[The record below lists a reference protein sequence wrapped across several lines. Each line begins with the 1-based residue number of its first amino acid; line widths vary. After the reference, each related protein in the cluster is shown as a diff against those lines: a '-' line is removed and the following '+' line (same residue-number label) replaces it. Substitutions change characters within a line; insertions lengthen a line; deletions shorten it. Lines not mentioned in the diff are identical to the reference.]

1 MLKKVSVKPGDITVG
16 KATPWPIYDIEETL
30 LLQQG
35 TVINSEKQ
43 LQVLLEKG
51 IYRGLTAEE
60 VIQLE
65 DQRKQQLLA
74 EKRNKIINNPFQMED
89 SCANE
94 TERLL
99 TQLVANKKADAA
111 ETTQYISQQIRHCC
125 KINANATLAAV
136 HLADN
141 FSYSVLHPL
150 HTAILCE
157 LLMRRLSFTDEQEQT
172 VISAAL
178 TMNIGMHEL
187 QNELFAQ
194 TTPLTDEQK
203 LAINQHPQKSAE
215 ILKKAGVNDTHW
227 LTIVEQHHERIN
239 GEGYPN
245 KLSGKAIH
253 QGAKVIALA
262 DIYAAMITPR
272 AYRKPIM
279 AQQALKDIFSQ
290 RGKSV
295 DNQLTQ
301 MLIREV
307 GIYPPGSFV
316 TLVNGDIAIVIKR
329 AIMKNGK
336 TIAPSVCSIIGPRG
350 GMYSRYKMH
359 DSSMNQYKI
368 TGICQPTLEE
378 TIDYPK
384 LWGLSLV
391 V

>member
-16 KATPWPIYDIEETL
+16 KATLWPIYDIEETL

-35 TVINSEKQ
+35 TIITSEKQ
-43 LQVLLEKG
+43 LQVLLDKG
-51 IYRGLTAEE
+51 LYRGLTPEE
-60 VIQLE
+60 ASKLE
-65 DQRKQQLLA
+65 EQREQQLLN
-74 EKRNKIINNPFQMED
+74 EKRSKIINNPFQMED
-89 SCANE
+89 SCAIE
-94 TERLL
+94 TEQLL
-99 TQLVANKKADAA
+99 TKLSTNEKVDVT
-111 ETTQYISQQIRHCC
+111 ETTKYISNQIRHCC
-125 KINANATLAAV
+125 KINANSTLAAV
-136 HLADN
+136 HLADS

-157 LLMRRLSFTDEQEQT
+157 LLMRRLSFSDAQEQT

-187 QNELFAQ
+187 QDQLFAQ

-203 LAINQHPQKSAE
+203 LGVNEHPQKSAE
-215 ILKKAGVNDTHW
+215 ILKKAGVTNTHW
-227 LTIVEQHHERIN
+227 LTIVAQHHERIN

-245 KLSGKAIH
+245 KLAGKTIH

-262 DIYAAMITPR
+262 DMYAAMITPR

-279 AQQALKDIFSQ
+279 AQQALKDIFSE

-295 DNQLTQ
+295 DDQLTQ

-329 AIMKNGK
+329 ATVRNGK

-350 GMYSRYKMH
+350 GMYSRYNTH
-359 DSSMNQYKI
+359 DSSKELYRI

-378 TIDYPK
+378 AIDYPK
-384 LWGLSLV
+384 LWGLS
-391 V
+391 

>member
-35 TVINSEKQ
+35 TVINSERQ
-43 LQVLLEKG
+43 LQILLEKG
-51 IYRGLTAEE
+51 LYRGLTPKEIIKLEE
-60 VIQLE
+60 
-65 DQRKQQLLA
+65 QREQQLLA
-74 EKRNKIINNPFQMED
+74 EKRSKVINNPFQMEN
-89 SCANE
+89 SCAIE
-94 TERLL
+94 TEQLL
-99 TQLVANKKADAA
+99 TTLAANEKINVV
-111 ETTQYISQQIRHCC
+111 ETTKYISNQIRHCC
-125 KINANATLAAV
+125 KINANSTLAAV
-136 HLADN
+136 HLADS

-194 TTPLTDEQK
+194 TTPLTDEQT
-203 LAINQHPQKSAE
+203 LAINQHPQKSVE

-227 LTIVEQHHERIN
+227 LTIVGQHHERIN
-239 GEGYPN
+239 GEGYPD
-245 KLSGKAIH
+245 KLAGKAIH

-262 DIYAAMITPR
+262 DMYAAMITPR

-279 AQQALKDIFSQ
+279 AQQALKDIFSK
-290 RGKSV
+290 RGQSV
-295 DNQLTQ
+295 DDQLTQ

-329 AIMKNGK
+329 ATVRNGK

-359 DSSMNQYKI
+359 DSSMDQYKI
-368 TGICQPTLEE
+368 IGICQPTLEE
-378 TIDYPK
+378 AIDYPK
-384 LWGLSLV
+384 LWGLS
-391 V
+391 